1 MISPAFFTQTLQSLG
16 ITFFAGVPDSLLK
29 SLCAYLKVNVAPA
42 DNTTAANEG
51 GSMALAA
58 GHFLATGKPAC
69 VYMQNSGIGNAV
81 NPLLSLLD
89 SDVYSIPALLV
100 IGWRGMP
107 GVHDEPQHVKQGR
120 VTTDLLDAMEM
131 PYTVLADNE
140 ADARQQIEMAISFIK
155 DTGRQMALI
164 VRKGTFEPYSLPA
177 AEPSALPCREEAIRT
192 IISSMPRDTAFVGT
206 TGMISR
212 ELFEL
217 RVSTGTSHESDFL
230 TVGSMGHASQIALAI
245 ALAQPRRHIACLDGD
260 GAFIMH
266 TGGAAIIGSLA
277 PRNLLH
283 FVLNNGA
290 HDSVGGQDT
299 VGFRIDIPAIARAC
313 GYAQAACVKTL
324 NNLQTQIAAMLASDA
339 GPNLLEVKVRKGA
352 RPDLGR
358 PTTTPIQNRDT
369 FMRFL
374 RGQTHK

>member
-16 ITFFAGVPDSLLK
+16 ISFFAGVPDSLLK
-29 SLCAYLKVNVAPA
+29 SLCAYLKMNVAPA
-42 DNTTAANEG
+42 DNITAANEG
-51 GSMALAA
+51 GAMALAA

-140 ADARQQIEMAISFIK
+140 ADARRQIEMAVSFIK

-177 AEPSALPCREEAIRT
+177 GAPSALPCREEAIRT

-245 ALAQPRRHIACLDGD
+245 ALAQPRRHVACLDGD

-313 GYAQAACVKTL
+313 GYAQAACVDTL
-324 NNLQTQIAAMLASDA
+324 DNLQTQIAAMLASDA

-358 PTTTPIQNRDT
+358 PTTTPIQNRDS

-374 RGQTHK
+374 HHPINM

>member
-16 ITFFAGVPDSLLK
+16 ISFFAGVPDSLLK

-42 DNTTAANEG
+42 DNITAANEG
-51 GSMALAA
+51 GAMALAA

-107 GVHDEPQHVKQGR
+107 GVHDEPQHIKQGR

-164 VRKGTFEPYSLPA
+164 VRKGTFDPYSLPA

-245 ALAQPRRHIACLDGD
+245 ALAQPRRHVACLDGD

-266 TGGAAIIGSLA
+266 TGGATIIGSLA

-313 GYAQAACVKTL
+313 GYAQAACIDTL
-324 NNLQTQIAAMLASDA
+324 DNLQTQIAAMLASDA

-369 FMRFL
+369 FMSFL
-374 RGQTHK
+374 HQPINR

>member
-16 ITFFAGVPDSLLK
+16 ISFFAGVPDSLLK
-29 SLCAYLKVNVAPA
+29 SLCAYLKMNVAPA
-42 DNTTAANEG
+42 DNITAANEG
-51 GSMALAA
+51 GAMALAA

-140 ADARQQIEMAISFIK
+140 ADARRQIEMAVSFIK

-245 ALAQPRRHIACLDGD
+245 ALAQPRRHVACLDGD

-266 TGGAAIIGSLA
+266 TGGATIIGSLA

-313 GYAQAACVKTL
+313 GYAQAACIDTL
-324 NNLQTQIAAMLASDA
+324 DNLQTQIAAMLASDA

-369 FMRFL
+369 FMSFL
-374 RGQTHK
+374 HQPINR

>member
-16 ITFFAGVPDSLLK
+16 ISFFAGVPDSLLK

-42 DNTTAANEG
+42 DNITAANEG
-51 GSMALAA
+51 GAMALAA

-107 GVHDEPQHVKQGR
+107 GVHDEPQHIKQGR

-164 VRKGTFEPYSLPA
+164 VRKGTFDPYSLPA

-245 ALAQPRRHIACLDGD
+245 ALAQPRRHVACLDGD

-266 TGGAAIIGSLA
+266 TGGAAIIGSLS
-277 PRNLLH
+277 PHNLLH

-299 VGFRIDIPAIARAC
+299 VGFRIDIPAIALAC
-313 GYAQAACVKTL
+313 GYTQAACVDTL
-324 NNLQTQIAAMLASDA
+324 DNLQTQIAAMLASDA

-374 RGQTHK
+374 HYPINM

>member
-16 ITFFAGVPDSLLK
+16 ISFFAGVPDSLLK

-42 DNTTAANEG
+42 DNITAANEG
-51 GSMALAA
+51 GAMALAA

-324 NNLQTQIAAMLASDA
+324 DNLQTQIAAMLASDA

>member
-1 MISPAFFTQTLQSLG
+1 
-16 ITFFAGVPDSLLK
+16 
-29 SLCAYLKVNVAPA
+29 
-42 DNTTAANEG
+42 
-51 GSMALAA
+51 
-58 GHFLATGKPAC
+58 
-69 VYMQNSGIGNAV
+69 
-81 NPLLSLLD
+81 
-89 SDVYSIPALLV
+89 
-100 IGWRGMP
+100 
-107 GVHDEPQHVKQGR
+107 
-120 VTTDLLDAMEM
+120 
-131 PYTVLADNE
+131 
-140 ADARQQIEMAISFIK
+140 
-155 DTGRQMALI
+155 
-164 VRKGTFEPYSLPA
+164 
-177 AEPSALPCREEAIRT
+177 
-192 IISSMPRDTAFVGT
+192 MPRDTAFVGT

-260 GAFIMH
+260 GTFIMH

-324 NNLQTQIAAMLASDA
+324 DNLQTQIAAMLASDA

-369 FMRFL
+369 FMPFL

>member
-42 DNTTAANEG
+42 DNITAANEG
-51 GSMALAA
+51 GAMALAA

-324 NNLQTQIAAMLASDA
+324 DNLQTQIAAMLASDA

-374 RGQTHK
+374 ITQ

>member
-16 ITFFAGVPDSLLK
+16 ISFFAGVPDSLLK

-42 DNTTAANEG
+42 DNITAANEG
-51 GSMALAA
+51 GAMALAA

-313 GYAQAACVKTL
+313 G
-324 NNLQTQIAAMLASDA
+324 
-339 GPNLLEVKVRKGA
+339 
-352 RPDLGR
+352 
-358 PTTTPIQNRDT
+358 
-369 FMRFL
+369 
-374 RGQTHK
+374 

>member
-16 ITFFAGVPDSLLK
+16 ISFFAGVPDSLLK

-42 DNTTAANEG
+42 DNITAANEG
-51 GSMALAA
+51 GAMALAA

-120 VTTDLLDAMEM
+120 VTTDLLDAMKM

-324 NNLQTQIAAMLASDA
+324 DNLQTQIAAMLASDA

>member
-1 MISPAFFTQTLQSLG
+1 MISPEFFTRTLTGLG
-16 ITFFAGVPDSLLK
+16 IDFFAGVPDSLLK
-29 SLCAYLKVNVAPA
+29 SLCAYLKLNIDPEH
-42 DNTTAANEG
+42 NITAANEG
-51 GSMALAA
+51 GAMALAA
-58 GHFLATGKPAC
+58 GHFLATGRPGC

-89 SDVYSIPALLV
+89 ADVYSIPALLV

-120 VTTDLLDAMEM
+120 VTTELLDAMEI
-131 PYTVLADNE
+131 PYTILADNE
-140 ADARQQIEMAISFIK
+140 HDARIQIEMAVSFIK

-164 VRKGTFEPYSLPA
+164 VRKGVFEPMSLPESPA
-177 AEPSALPCREEAIRT
+177 PELPGREEAIRA
-192 IISSMPRDTAFVGT
+192 IIHAMPADTAFVGT

-217 RVSTGTSHESDFL
+217 READRSTHASDFL
-230 TVGSMGHASQIALAI
+230 TVGSMGHASQIALAV
-245 ALAQPRRHIACLDGD
+245 ALARPHRPVACLDGD

-266 TGGAAIIGSLA
+266 AGAAAITASLA
-277 PRNLLH
+277 PANMIH

-299 VGFRIDIPAIARAC
+299 AGFFIDIPAMARAC
-313 GYAQAACVKTL
+313 GYRQALSFSSLDGLSHLL
-324 NNLQTQIAAMLASDA
+324 NRLTTCPQ
-339 GPNLLEVKVRKGA
+339 GPVLIEIKVRKGA

-358 PTTTPIQNRDT
+358 PTTTSIENRDA
-369 FMRFL
+369 FMHFL
-374 RGQTHK
+374 LDGDK

>member
-1 MISPAFFTQTLQSLG
+1 MISPEFFTRTLIGLG
-16 ITFFAGVPDSLLK
+16 IDFFAGVPDSLLK
-29 SLCAYLKVNVAPA
+29 SLCAYLKLNIDPEH
-42 DNTTAANEG
+42 NITAANEG
-51 GSMALAA
+51 GAMALAA
-58 GHFLATGKPAC
+58 GHFLATGRLGC

-89 SDVYSIPALLV
+89 ADVYSIPALLV

-120 VTTDLLDAMEM
+120 VTTELLDAMEI
-131 PYTVLADNE
+131 PYTILADNE
-140 ADARQQIEMAISFIK
+140 HDARIQIEMAVSFIK

-164 VRKGTFEPYSLPA
+164 VRKGVFEPMSLPESPA
-177 AEPSALPCREEAIRT
+177 PELPGREEAIRA
-192 IISSMPRDTAFVGT
+192 IIHAMPADTAFVGT

-217 RVSTGTSHESDFL
+217 READGATHASDFL
-230 TVGSMGHASQIALAI
+230 TVGSMGHASQIALAV
-245 ALAQPRRHIACLDGD
+245 ALARPHRPVACLDGD

-266 TGGAAIIGSLA
+266 AGAAAITASLA
-277 PRNLLH
+277 PANMIH

-299 VGFRIDIPAIARAC
+299 AGFFIDIPAMARAC
-313 GYAQAACVKTL
+313 GYRQALSFSSLDGLSHLL
-324 NNLQTQIAAMLASDA
+324 NRLTTCPQ
-339 GPNLLEVKVRKGA
+339 GPVLIEIKVRKGA

-358 PTTTPIQNRDT
+358 PTTTPIENRDA
-369 FMRFL
+369 FMHFL
-374 RGQTHK
+374 LDGDK

>member
-16 ITFFAGVPDSLLK
+16 ISFFAGVPDSLLK

-42 DNTTAANEG
+42 DNITAANEG
-51 GSMALAA
+51 GAMALAA

-140 ADARQQIEMAISFIK
+140 ADARRQIEMAVSFIK

-245 ALAQPRRHIACLDGD
+245 ALAQPRRHVACLDGD

-266 TGGAAIIGSLA
+266 TGGATIIGSLA

-313 GYAQAACVKTL
+313 GYAQAACIDTL
-324 NNLQTQIAAMLASDA
+324 DNLQTQIAAMLASDA

-369 FMRFL
+369 FMSFL
-374 RGQTHK
+374 HQPINR